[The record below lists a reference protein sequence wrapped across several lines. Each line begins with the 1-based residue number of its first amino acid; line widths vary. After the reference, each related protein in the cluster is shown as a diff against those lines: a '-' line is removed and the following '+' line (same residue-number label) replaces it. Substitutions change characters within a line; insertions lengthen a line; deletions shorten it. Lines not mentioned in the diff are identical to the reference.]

1 MAKTLAELISDAAA
15 ADDFELV
22 AADGTKYKLSEIR
35 GFRSTV
41 TAAENELKTKTANAE
56 RVAKEA
62 ETILASLQAAQKEME
77 KNAPKKE
84 EPKGSDWRKNPLY
97 EELVPVIEA
106 VEQAAKVAR
115 ENSDALK
122 KSLDQSQAIY
132 ALERMRRQW
141 AEAKVKPKDKKF
153 EEVVAEVLGAKE
165 LDEMGLPTLEKYL
178 YRTSEPDRIKVATDE
193 AVANARKEWEKTQRA
208 ANIPKPG
215 ATHIR
220 AATKDAPIKNL
231 TELTS
236 ELVSQDADIVAL
248 NEGGTPN

>member
-1 MAKTLAELISDAAA
+1 MSKTLAELIADAAA
-15 ADDFELV
+15 ADDLEF
-22 AADGTKYKLSEIR
+22 AGPDGTKFKLADIR
-35 GFRSTV
+35 GFRSSV
-41 TAAENELKTKTANAE
+41 TAAENELKSKTANAE

-62 ETILASLQAAQKEME
+62 ETILASLQAAQKEIE
-77 KNAPKKE
+77 KNAPRKE

-106 VEQAAKVAR
+106 VEQAAKAAR

-165 LDEMGLPTLEKYL
+165 LDEMGFPLS
-178 YRTSEPDRIKVATDE
+178 RNTSTAQ
-193 AVANARKEWEKTQRA
+193 A
-208 ANIPKPG
+208 
-215 ATHIR
+215 
-220 AATKDAPIKNL
+220 NL
-231 TELTS
+231 T
-236 ELVSQDADIVAL
+236 V
-248 NEGGTPN
+248 